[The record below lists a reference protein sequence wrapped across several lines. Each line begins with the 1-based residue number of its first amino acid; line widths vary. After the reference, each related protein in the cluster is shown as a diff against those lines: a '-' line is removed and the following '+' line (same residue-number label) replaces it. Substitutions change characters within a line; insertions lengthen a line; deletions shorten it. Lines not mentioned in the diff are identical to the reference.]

1 MLPNFWH
8 VKIHFKVLKR
18 IDKKRDKQYAKVK
31 VSMICLVKQMRINTA
46 CYHMWN
52 LKTRQMNAYA
62 KHKHTY
68 RYRRQTSGYQREE
81 RRGKGQITGIRL
93 TDTGVPIVAQW

>member
-1 MLPNFWH
+1 
-8 VKIHFKVLKR
+8 
-18 IDKKRDKQYAKVK
+18 
-31 VSMICLVKQMRINTA
+31 MRINTA

-52 LKTRQMNAYA
+52 LKTIQMNAYA

-81 RRGKGQITGIRL
+81 RRGKRQITGIRL
-93 TDTGVPIVAQW
+93 IDTGVPIVAQWLTNPTRNHEASGSIPGLAHLVMG